1 MFEERE
7 EARKLGVAM
16 IQLVVVVLVGFAV
29 RAIPYSDIKPSGIA
43 ILAFLHIASFY
54 FSDAYYQFYRR
65 GYLEGFLQVLK
76 YNLVFVLGIAFLSFM
91 MEENFVISRR
101 GIVYFAIL
109 NTLSIYVTNLVIK
122 YFHSRVNRRIKSRRQ
137 VVLLTDGIRLDRLW
151 TQLQDLNNANG
162 VISAAAVFDQPQ
174 AKIDGVIMLQEEE
187 VIHYVTHSVVDEV
200 LISLPSDIY
209 DIPHWVGQLELMGV
223 DVSVVVNS
231 LDFPTISEKRVHSVA
246 GLGVITFSTRFYRT
260 SHIIAKRVLDIC
272 GALVGLFICGL
283 VGLFVAPLIRRDG
296 GPAIFVQKRVGQ
308 NGRIFK
314 FYKFRSMY
322 VDAEERKKELLA
334 QNTMHGGMFKMDN
347 DPRITPIGK
356 FLRKTSLDELP
367 QFWNVLRGD
376 MSLVGT
382 RPPTVDE
389 YETYTPAQKRRLS
402 FKPGITGL
410 WQVSGRSEITDFD
423 QVVALDVAYIDGW
436 TIWSDIK
443 ILLKTLKVVFLGRG
457 AK

>member
-7 EARKLGVAM
+7 DARKLTVAL
-16 IQLVVVVLVGFAV
+16 IQMLVVIAVGFVVKAL
-29 RAIPYSDIKPSGIA
+29 PYTEIKVSGIA

-54 FSDAYYQFYRR
+54 FSDAYYKFYRR
-65 GYLEGFLQVLK
+65 GYLEELIQVIK
-76 YNLVFVLGIAFLSFM
+76 YSIIFVLGISFLSFM
-91 MEENFVISRR
+91 MEDAFPISRR
-101 GIVYFAIL
+101 GMVYFSIL
-109 NTLSIYVTNLVIK
+109 NTLGIYVTNLIYK
-122 YFHSRVNRRIKSRRQ
+122 KFHISLNKRIKSRRQ
-137 VVLLTDGIRLDRLW
+137 VVLLTDSIRLNRLW

-162 VISAAAVFDQPQ
+162 VISAVSVFDQPE
-174 AKIDGVIMLQEEE
+174 AKLDNVIMLKEDE
-187 VIHYVTHSVVDEV
+187 VISYVTHSVVDEV
-200 LISLPSDIY
+200 IISLPSDIY
-209 DIPHWVGQLELMGV
+209 SIQEWVSQFELMGI
-223 DVSVVVNS
+223 DVSVVINS
-231 LDFPTISEKRVHSVA
+231 LDFPSISTKRVHSVA
-246 GLGVITFSTRFYRT
+246 GLGVITFTTRFYRT
-260 SHIIAKRVLDIC
+260 SHIVAKRILDIC
-272 GALVGLFICGL
+272 GAIVGLLICGL
-283 VGLFVAPLIRRDG
+283 VGVFIVPFIRHDG

-322 VDAEERKKELLA
+322 IDAEERKKELLS

-389 YETYTPAQKRRLS
+389 YENYTPAQKRRLS

-443 ILLKTLKVVFLGRG
+443 IILKTIKVVLTKDG